1 MKCKSILFMGIFF
14 IVFACKNN
22 EKGNNTTVNDS
33 VANDNTNI
41 TSSQP
46 VKLCYAQKNKDTV
59 LLNIELNGGKVTGEL
74 YINRFEKDVNR
85 GTINGTMKGDT
96 LFADYTFNAEG
107 MQSVREVVFLKKDDV
122 IIEGYGPLKYDSNNK
137 AVFTNK
143 DSLMFDEKMKLD
155 KVACEE

>member
-22 EKGNNTTVNDS
+22 EKGNNTTVKDS

-46 VKLCYAQKNKDTV
+46 VKLCYAQKNKDTL
-59 LLNIELNGGKVTGEL
+59 LLNIELNGDKVTGEL

>member
-1 MKCKSILFMGIFF
+1 MKCKSILFMGILF
-14 IVFACKNN
+14 IVFACTNN
-22 EKGNNTTVNDS
+22 EKSNNTTVNDS

-59 LLNIELNGGKVTGEL
+59 LLNIELNGDKVTGEL

>member
-1 MKCKSILFMGIFF
+1 MGILF
-14 IVFACKNN
+14 IVFACTNN
-22 EKGNNTTVNDS
+22 EKSNNTTVNDS

-59 LLNIELNGGKVTGEL
+59 LLNIELNGDKVTGEL

>member
-1 MKCKSILFMGIFF
+1 MGIFF

-22 EKGNNTTVNDS
+22 EKGNNTTVKDS

-59 LLNIELNGGKVTGEL
+59 LLNIELNGDKVTGEL